1 MERQAQAIQEA
12 ESINTCTECN
22 QGALF
27 TNTCTEC
34 NQGALFTNT
43 GACSTCLQEHYHE
56 CNECGIMVHNPEC
69 FYYLSSEDGIW
80 LNDGKN
86 EGFYCEECFPKY
98 GFICADCGVIEAKG
112 KYKTV
117 NDYGNE
123 ICNSCAEHYYHCDN
137 CGCIIHEDN
146 LHCPD
151 DTCYCEECYAN
162 AIENIDIELDI
173 PEYREAQRMSMAKR
187 EEFQGFRNSWREEFI
202 PCVAEFYAIQLMK
215 ELNRR
220 PDGLNMVDL
229 APMDALTGEYKINI
243 YASIYHAINMNAVD
257 ELHCSPYWEGFMD
270 KNDTREAQII
280 HDLKKFF
287 MDYIFIACVGEARHV
302 YNCSAHDGF
311 IPEWLPV
318 DTKKEYCSREDLW
331 SYGYYLLELC
341 KTNPSQYNFESFCKD
356 LYRVFDENEWHS
368 SYGGAKWANII
379 GHLCRY
385 LNGEMQDLNFVDLSI
400 SLVHNGSL
408 FVDKIGVS
416 VPKLKRL
423 LDLKF
428 AAQIKD
434 ILEVIGYIKTEYIMY
449 RYEEAYKFASAIL
462 EINKIE
468 EKPITEVQAKAPDYI
483 DIMKHCV
490 MLLKNGKV
498 SQKRQEKAV
507 SYEEL
512 PKEVQQ
518 ELESSMHIE
527 SLIQLKASGFMSQC
541 YCTLCAEV
549 KQAIVKTHD
558 SLPLLHVDHGCS
570 YPNHDC
576 SKCYSISCG
585 GHASL
590 AFVIYKQV
598 TGIDGGKHENHLI
611 VHSPETHKKIA

>member
-12 ESINTCTECN
+12 ESIFYSNHEY
-22 QGALF
+22 
-27 TNTCTEC
+27 
-34 NQGALFTNT
+34 
-43 GACSTCLQEHYHE
+43 CSH
-56 CNECGIMVHNPEC
+56 CGITM
-69 FYYLSSEDGIW
+69 LTEDGTW
-80 LNDGKN
+80 LNDGKH

-98 GFICADCGVIEAKG
+98 GFICADCSDIVTKG
-112 KYKTV
+112 EYKTV
-117 NDYGNE
+117 NDAGNE

-137 CGCIIHEDN
+137 CGCIIHEYN
-146 LHCPD
+146 LHCTD
-151 DTCYCEECYAN
+151 DTCYCEECYVD

-173 PEYREAQRMSMAKR
+173 PEYREAQRMPMTKR

-243 YASIYHAINMNAVD
+243 YASIYHALNMNAVD
-257 ELHCSPYWEGFMD
+257 ELHCSPYWGGFMD

-318 DTKKEYCSREDLW
+318 NTKKEYCSREDLW

-416 VPKLKRL
+416 VTKLKRL

-434 ILEVIGYIKTEYIMY
+434 IPEVIGYIKTEYIMY
-449 RYEEAYKFASAIL
+449 RYEEAYKWASAIL

-468 EKPITEVQAKAPDYI
+468 EKPITEVQTKAPDYI
-483 DIMKHCV
+483 EIAIPTYEVKHNAKWYIAHDQ
-490 MLLKNGKV
+490 LPANT
-498 SQKRQEKAV
+498 V
-507 SYEEL
+507 SYGEL

-518 ELESSMHIE
+518 ELESSIHIE
-527 SLIQLKASGFMSQC
+527 SLILLKASGFMPQC
-541 YCTLCAEV
+541 YCPLCAAV
-549 KQAIVKTHD
+549 KQAIVKAHD
-558 SLPLLHVDHGCS
+558 SLPLLHVDHVCS
-570 YPNHDC
+570 SPNHDC

-598 TGIDGGKHENHLI
+598 TGINLNELRSLKMNLKHSKE
-611 VHSPETHKKIA
+611 